1 MVCVAI
7 VVLILFSFGV
17 RDSCKNLEHQRKLFE
32 VLQPGHKSRANH
44 KRGSVFQ
51 PYRGS
56 CVVSLPPYASHPVYV
71 CECSHTL
78 RSIVGRNVSVNWT
91 FGQDRAIIWVGI
103 VDLDPLWWSAST

>member
-17 RDSCKNLEHQRKLFE
+17 RDSCKNLEHPRKLFQ
-32 VLQPGHKSRANH
+32 VLQPGHKSRANLI
-44 KRGSVFQ
+44 RGSAFQ
-51 PYRGS
+51 PYPGS

-78 RSIVGRNVSVNWT
+78 RTIVGINGSVNWT
-91 FGQDRAIIWVGI
+91 FGQDRAIIWVGS
-103 VDLDPLWWSAST
+103 VNLDPAWRTAS